1 MKYIYQFTLILFI
14 TFLGEFIYNIIPL
27 PIPASIYGILIMV
40 FCLQFIIIKLE
51 MVKEAG
57 AFLLEAM
64 PLMFIPAAVGLLTV
78 WQEVTDILLPLIII
92 IIFSTIIVMAATGR
106 TTQFIIRQG
115 GESDNERNNL

>member
-1 MKYIYQFTLILFI
+1 MKYIYQFALILFI

-27 PIPASIYGILIMV
+27 PIPASIYGLLIML
-40 FCLQFIIIKLE
+40 FCLQVKIIKLE

>member
-27 PIPASIYGILIMV
+27 PIPASIYGLLIMF
-40 FCLQFIIIKLE
+40 FCLKVKIIKLE

>member
-27 PIPASIYGILIMV
+27 PIPASIYGLLIML
-40 FCLQFIIIKLE
+40 FCLQVKIIKLE

-115 GESDNERNNL
+115 GESDNERNNM

>member
-27 PIPASIYGILIMV
+27 PIPASIYGLLIML
-40 FCLQFIIIKLE
+40 FCLQVKIIKLE